1 MESIS
6 LFIIIIK
13 LSYTKFFVL
22 RSLQLSTKTTPNGAP
37 KNDRQKLGFIFR
49 PGVKKR
55 REFLTPP
62 KTEHQRIDLSAM
74 RLALACSVMMRCAY
88 FTHECPLRTLHM
100 HFSSRW
106 LSPPETTSEYRTYAH
121 KTHAH
126 THATLSKKYGAS
138 RTTFRGRTATHH
150 WPVTV
155 VLLLTEVPRHR
166 CFSDR
171 RS

>member
-1 MESIS
+1 M
-6 LFIIIIK
+6 
-13 LSYTKFFVL
+13 
-22 RSLQLSTKTTPNGAP
+22 
-37 KNDRQKLGFIFR
+37 
-49 PGVKKR
+49 
-55 REFLTPP
+55 TPP

-74 RLALACSVMMRCAY
+74 RLALACSVMMRCAS
-88 FTHECPLRTLHM
+88 FTHECPLRTLRVNV
-100 HFSSRW
+100 SSRW

-166 CFSDR
+166 HASLIDVHDDCGEKCEDR
-171 RS
+171 GRVTPSQKAGSGHPHQISSLDILASP